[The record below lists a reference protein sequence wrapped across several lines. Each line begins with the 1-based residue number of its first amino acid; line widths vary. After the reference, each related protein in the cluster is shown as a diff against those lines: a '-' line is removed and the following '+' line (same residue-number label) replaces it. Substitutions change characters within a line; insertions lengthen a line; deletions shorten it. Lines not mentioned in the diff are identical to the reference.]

1 MNITKKLPV
10 TVLSGFLGAGKTT
23 LLNHVLHNKEGLKVA
38 VIVNDMSE
46 VNVDAELVKSENT
59 LSRTEEKLV
68 EMSNGCICC
77 TLREDLMIE
86 VERLAKEDRFDYLLI
101 ESTGIS
107 EPVPVAQTFSF
118 VDEENGIDL
127 SKFSYVDTM
136 VTVVDAFNF
145 FKDFGS
151 PETLMD
157 RKLTDIEGDY
167 RTIVNLLTDQI
178 EFANVII
185 LNKKDLVSEEHIGV
199 LKAAIHKLNPS
210 AKIIES
216 SFSKVDPKKILNTGL
231 FNFEEAEQSAGWIE
245 ELNKDEH
252 TPETEEYG
260 ISSFVY
266 RSQKPFDPARFWYY
280 VQHHFP
286 STIIR
291 SKGLF
296 WLASRPEQALIWGQ
310 AGGSLRADSAGVWWS
325 SMPFEK
331 RIRYMAFVENQKQI
345 EAGWNET
352 FGDRKNEIVFIGQDM
367 DETAIKSALEACL
380 ATEDELATQKWKH
393 GNRATRMNGQ
403 CSGLMFINL
412 KKSLVSIR
420 RYLLKHPG
428 ESYNYYHLAGCL
440 RFQRIIVKLDLQLLQ
455 LSSFRTDG
463 PIQLALQF
471 L

>member
-1 MNITKKLPV
+1 MNTNKLPV

-23 LLNHVLHNKEGLKVA
+23 LLNHILHNKEGMKVA

-46 VNVDAELVKSENT
+46 VNVDADLVKSEQS

-77 TLREDLMIE
+77 TLREDLMVE

-127 SKFSYVDTM
+127 SRFSYIDTM

-157 RKLTDIEGDY
+157 RDMTDIEGDY

-185 LNKKDLVSEEHIGV
+185 INKVDLVPKETLGV
-199 LKAAIHKLNPS
+199 LKASIKKFNPS

-216 SFSKVDPKKILNTGL
+216 TYGKIAPKEILNTGL
-231 FNFEEAEQSAGWIE
+231 FDFEEAEQSAGWIE
-245 ELNKDEH
+245 ELKKEEH

-266 RSQKPFDPARFWYY
+266 RSKEPFDPERFWQY
-280 VQHHFP
+280 VQQKFP
-286 STIIR
+286 NTIIR

-296 WLASRPEQALIWGQ
+296 WLASRPNQALVWGQ

-325 SMPFEK
+325 SMPFE
-331 RIRYMAFVENQKQI
+331 RRTQFVSYLENREQI
-345 EAGWNET
+345 EGGWDST
-352 FGDRKNEIVFIGQDM
+352 FGDRKNEIVFIGQEM
-367 DETAIKSALEACL
+367 DEQQIRADLDACL
-380 ATEDELATQKWKH
+380 VQREELVVGDWKR
-393 GNRATRMNGQ
+393 GYGDQ
-403 CSGLMFINL
+403 W
-412 KKSLVSIR
+412 
-420 RYLLKHPG
+420 
-428 ESYNYYHLAGCL
+428 
-440 RFQRIIVKLDLQLLQ
+440 
-455 LSSFRTDG
+455 
-463 PIQLALQF
+463 PIEKAY
-471 L
+471 

>member
-1 MNITKKLPV
+1 MDKKLPV

-23 LLNHVLHNKEGLKVA
+23 LLNHVLNNKQGLKVA

-46 VNVDAELVKSENT
+46 VNVDAELVKNENT

-86 VERLAKEDRFDYLLI
+86 VERLAKENRFDYLLI

-107 EPVPVAQTFSF
+107 EPVPVAQTFTF

-127 SKFSYVDTM
+127 SKFSYIDTM

-157 RKLTDIEGDY
+157 RELTDIDGDY

-178 EFANVII
+178 EFANVIL
-185 LNKKDLVSEEHIGV
+185 LNKTDLVTQKQLGI
-199 LKAAIHKLNPS
+199 LKAAIQKLNPG

-216 SFSKVDPKKILNTGL
+216 SFSKIDSKEILNTGL
-231 FNFEEAEQSAGWIE
+231 FNFEEAEQSAGWKE

-260 ISSFVY
+260 ISSFVF
-266 RSQKPFDPARFWYY
+266 RSTKPFDPKRFWNY
-280 VQHHFP
+280 VQDKFP
-286 STIIR
+286 NTIIR

-296 WLASRPEQALIWGQ
+296 WLASRPEQALVWSQ
-310 AGGSLRADSAGVWWS
+310 AGGSLRADSAGVWWC

-331 RIRYMAFVENQKQI
+331 RTQFASFLENQQVI
-345 EAGWNET
+345 ESSWSNT
-352 FGDRKNEIVFIGQDM
+352 FGDRNNEIVFIGQDM
-367 DETAIKSALEACL
+367 DQEQIESDLKKCL
-380 ATEDELATQKWKH
+380 LTREELAQGYWKN
-393 GNRATRMNGQ
+393 GYDDEWPVERA
-403 CSGLMFINL
+403 
-412 KKSLVSIR
+412 
-420 RYLLKHPG
+420 Y
-428 ESYNYYHLAGCL
+428 
-440 RFQRIIVKLDLQLLQ
+440 
-455 LSSFRTDG
+455 
-463 PIQLALQF
+463 AL
-471 L
+471 